1 MTKEEFKER
10 AQKIFDENEGYAGEG
25 RHMQVDRL
33 MEECLRSLGYGEGI
47 DIMDKMS
54 DFWYS

>member
-10 AQKIFDENEGYAGEG
+10 AQKIFDENEGFAGESG
-25 RHMQVDRL
+25 HMQVDRL

-47 DIMDKMS
+47 DIMNKMS
-54 DFWYS
+54 DFWYA

>member
-10 AQKIFDENEGYAGEG
+10 AQKIFDENEGYAGEDG
-25 RHMQVDRL
+25 HMQVDRL

-47 DIMDKMS
+47 DIMNKMS
-54 DFWYS
+54 NFWYS